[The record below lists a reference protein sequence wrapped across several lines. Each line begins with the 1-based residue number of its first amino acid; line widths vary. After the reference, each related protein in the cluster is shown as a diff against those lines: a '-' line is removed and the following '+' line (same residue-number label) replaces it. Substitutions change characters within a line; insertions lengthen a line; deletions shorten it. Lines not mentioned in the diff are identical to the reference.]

1 MDFLGTILWPLKW
14 VIELILVAWHW
25 LFTAVGMPAAGGL
38 TWMLS
43 ILGVVVVVRA
53 ALIPLFVKQIKSQR
67 AMMELAPEIKKI
79 QDRYR
84 GKRDQLS
91 REAMSRETM
100 DLYKKHGSSPLSGC
114 LPILVQMP
122 VFFGLF
128 AVLNDAVHGKASV
141 GLLTAQLQESFANAN
156 FLGAPFGKSFADA
169 FGGNAPWQNMVI
181 AGTLAVLMV
190 GSQFYTQLQI
200 TSKNVSDETKNTPMY
215 RQQRILLYIIPLG
228 FIFSAVAFPLG
239 LNFYWFTSNIWTM
252 VQQWMII
259 RRMPT
264 PGSQAYRERQERLAR
279 RGRLEP
285 EVRKEPGGGT
295 TIVVEEPPK
304 PAQRQQP
311 MSKKRAK
318 NQGAKPGPRPNPG
331 SSGQTSKG
339 TP

>member
-1 MDFLGTILWPLKW
+1 MSIIDIILWPIKW
-14 VIELILVAWHW
+14 AVEAILAFWHFVFSGIGLDSSWGITWILSVI
-25 LFTAVGMPAAGGL
+25 GL
-38 TWMLS
+38 
-43 ILGVVVVVRA
+43 VVVVRS
-53 ALIPLFVKQIKSQR
+53 ALIPLFVRQIKQQR
-67 AMMELAPEIKKI
+67 RMLEIAPQLKKI
-79 QDRYR
+79 QDKYR
-84 GKRDQLS
+84 GKKDQFS

-100 DLYKKHGSSPLSGC
+100 ELYRKNNASPFSSC

-128 AVLNDAVHGKASV
+128 AVLNDAVHAKASV